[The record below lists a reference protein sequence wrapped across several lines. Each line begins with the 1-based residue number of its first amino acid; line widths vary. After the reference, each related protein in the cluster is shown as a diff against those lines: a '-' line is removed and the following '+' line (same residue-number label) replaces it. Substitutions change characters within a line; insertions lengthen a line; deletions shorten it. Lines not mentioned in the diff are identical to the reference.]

1 MLLDFNME
9 QFDDSGITVGQ
20 IDNVAFP
27 RYTEPY
33 IGLHNHLSG
42 ETFSP
47 KDIIGLAVLDNMYAL
62 TAVGN
67 NGKVYFISKTTSF
80 SKDKFLQYIAQ
91 YLNNTELFKGK
102 KYHEMDEEFVNSLT
116 DEEKEELKQLL
127 IEFSEK
133 LIEGGVAN
141 GQITYAC

>member
-1 MLLDFNME
+1 
-9 QFDDSGITVGQ
+9 
-20 IDNVAFP
+20 
-27 RYTEPY
+27 
-33 IGLHNHLSG
+33 
-42 ETFSP
+42 
-47 KDIIGLAVLDNMYAL
+47 MYAL

-80 SKDKFLQYIAQ
+80 SKEKFLYYVAQ

-102 KYHEMDEEFVNSLT
+102 KYHEMNKEFIKSLT
-116 DEEKEELKQLL
+116 DEEKEELKQAL

-141 GQITYAC
+141 GQISYAY